1 MAQRWSFE
9 EDYIVCRFCRDEYFH
24 AVFEKPEETIK
35 YRLERSGFG
44 SRTIGAVKKRME
56 YFMHLFFKSALINT
70 PRQVEGIFTALE
82 NRNQSKEE
90 YQRLECAL
98 AKRRKEL
105 KESGAEYLDCL
116 YDTVLTNN
124 SGLIYY
130 TKGLSFQRLL
140 FQYIDER
147 NISDVDAYTKSEV
160 SRFVFSQIRSDEN
173 KHVSKETVLCFC
185 FGLQL
190 TYEQSEILLKTAG
203 YAFSTF
209 DDFDLL
215 VGEYI
220 LERKY
225 DIYVVNA
232 QLHERKLPLLFG
244 SYKDYEDET
253 SVKKSKKGRQA
264 KSST

>member
-1 MAQRWSFE
+1 MARRWSFE
-9 EDYIVCRFCRDEYFH
+9 EDYIVCRFCRDEYFNDR
-24 AVFEKPEETIK
+24 FEQREETLK
-35 YRLERSGFG
+35 YRLKRWGFDL
-44 SRTIGAVKKRME
+44 RTFGAIKKRMN
-56 YFMHLFFKSALINT
+56 YFMHLFFRSALKNT

-82 NRNQSKEE
+82 NRNQFKEE

-98 AKRRKEL
+98 AKRRKEF
-105 KESGAEYLDCL
+105 KESGVEYFDCL
-116 YDTVLTNN
+116 HDAVLTNN
-124 SGLIYY
+124 SDLIYY

-160 SRFVFSQIRSDEN
+160 SRFLFSQIRSDEN
-173 KHVSKETVLCFC
+173 KRVSKETVLCFC

-190 TYEQSEILLKTAG
+190 TYEQSELLLKTAG

-232 QLHERKLPLLFG
+232 QLLERKLPLLFG

-253 SVKKSKKGRQA
+253 SVKKSKKGRKA
-264 KSST
+264 KASK